1 VEEQLGEM
9 QRIINADD
17 SDIYDFLAYVAYALP
32 KLTRTKRAD
41 KAKVEIHNNVDEKQ
55 EDFLDFALD
64 QYVNVGVDELS
75 KEKLTPL
82 LRLKYV
88 DSVSDAIQGLGN
100 PYEIKT
106 VFSGFQRYLYA
117 AKRNSAP

>member
-1 VEEQLGEM
+1 M

-55 EDFLDFALD
+55 AGFLDFALD

-106 VFSGFQRYLYA
+106 VFSWIPKVPIRCQKKLSTLTPTY
-117 AKRNSAP
+117 